1 MRTSYLPAADALIT
15 LVDILPLTIIIT
27 PAMPAKRTLTLPPP
41 NISPRNSLPS
51 DDHTVVD
58 AVLKELKQCT
68 RRLQTACEMLHIEL
82 QVLEKLYYKGNN
94 QHRTAL
100 FWRRV
105 SDIRRF
111 GRRLESA
118 DVYGL
123 VEGVR
128 LSFWGSEAKR
138 K

>member
-1 MRTSYLPAADALIT
+1 MQARRTVNIPPATCLPRSTLDASIHSSI
-15 LVDILPLTIIIT
+15 DS
-27 PAMPAKRTLTLPPP
+27 A
-41 NISPRNSLPS
+41 
-51 DDHTVVD
+51 
-58 AVLKELKQCT
+58 LKDLKQCT
-68 RRLQTACEMLHIEL
+68 KRLQTALATQQVDL

-111 GRRLESA
+111 GRRLEGA

-123 VEGVR
+123 VETFH
-128 LSFWGSEAKR
+128 LSFWGNETQK
-138 K
+138 